1 MTPTTRRY
9 GECVLRLVLSIIVGT
24 VLIADAQEDVRSHIE
39 QAFEKLRDGTTGTK
53 ACEFLEREL
62 LPHGQTTIHA
72 MVEKIRA
79 PSFQMVD
86 GKYRANEN
94 LATAIEVLSAMGE
107 EAFRAL
113 RPQLETTNSYVRAN
127 VLLAIGSIDGE
138 DTFDVLIDSLDD
150 MGRNAPSA
158 VEGAM
163 RIRVLAYSGLHSRL
177 EKLGYSDVVSGSFY
191 SASRHRQDKM
201 IADLKAWW
209 VAHRDEV
216 LRKYRKSRA
225 AQ

>member
-1 MTPTTRRY
+1 
-9 GECVLRLVLSIIVGT
+9 
-24 VLIADAQEDVRSHIE
+24 
-39 QAFEKLRDGTTGTK
+39 
-53 ACEFLEREL
+53 
-62 LPHGQTTIHA
+62 
-72 MVEKIRA
+72 
-79 PSFQMVD
+79 
-86 GKYRANEN
+86 
-94 LATAIEVLSAMGE
+94 
-107 EAFRAL
+107 
-113 RPQLETTNSYVRAN
+113 
-127 VLLAIGSIDGE
+127 
-138 DTFDVLIDSLDD
+138 
-150 MGRNAPSA
+150 
-158 VEGAM
+158 M